1 MLMYNLYLQAMVDV
15 CAEQGWLATTLRL
28 QLLMQMV
35 SQARWLKDSP
45 LTTLP
50 HIEPPLLHLF
60 QQQKELSS
68 LPSLLTISHDQLAN
82 TLSEDLDG
90 VQVQQVEY

>member
-1 MLMYNLYLQAMVDV
+1 MVDV

-45 LTTLP
+45 LTILP
-50 HIEPPLLHLF
+50 HIEPTLLHLF

-68 LPSLLTISHDQLAN
+68 LPSLLNISYDQLAN

-90 VQVQQVEY
+90 IQVQQVEY

>member
-1 MLMYNLYLQAMVDV
+1 MYLQAMVDV

-45 LTTLP
+45 LTILP

-60 QQQKELSS
+60 QQRKELSS
-68 LPSLLTISHDQLAN
+68 LPSLLTISYDQLAN
-82 TLSEDLDG
+82 TLSQDLDG